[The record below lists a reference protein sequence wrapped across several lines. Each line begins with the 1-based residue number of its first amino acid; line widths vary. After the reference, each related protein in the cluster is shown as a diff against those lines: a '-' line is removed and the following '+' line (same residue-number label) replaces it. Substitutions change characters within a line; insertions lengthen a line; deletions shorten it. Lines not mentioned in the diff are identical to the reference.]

1 MGIHKSFC
9 VEVWPSLTARQV
21 YSLVVFAIQFCLPLL
36 ATAGLYLRI
45 YSRLRTRQAARRRLD
60 IRRTTLTSTTG
71 ARSPKTETIA
81 MRGGTGSGGTGY
93 GGTGSGKIGS
103 CGTGSAGTGSGG
115 TGPSGNGTGGT
126 GFGETALGGTRTGE
140 TRLVG
145 SGSDGIGSG
154 GTGPGGTG
162 TGQRSPV
169 AGGRKGRTS
178 RLLALIIAQFVA
190 FWLPW
195 NVLSLVVEF
204 DRMAVPV
211 DLFRLL
217 DLGLKVLAMAG
228 SACVNPILYCWSND
242 NIRGELIAS
251 IRQIHERQV
260 S

>member
-1 MGIHKSFC
+1 VLQVIQFTSLHTIDDDLMGIHKSFC
-9 VEVWPSLTARQV
+9 VEIWPSLTARQV

-81 MRGGTGSGGTGY
+81 MRG
-93 GGTGSGKIGS
+93 
-103 CGTGSAGTGSGG
+103 GTGSGG